1 MANPADIRCRL
12 CLVTPPAYDAD
23 AFAPRLA
30 DALAGGDV
38 ASLIITANG
47 KDPTA
52 LQRAAEALVPIAEA
66 RGVASLIH
74 NDTRVA
80 ARTKADGVHIDTGG
94 EDLATALEAFRNKK
108 IVGAGNARSRHEALE
123 LAELEP
129 DYLFF
134 GRLDGDTA
142 DAIFPAALD
151 LAAWWSSVTVI
162 PAIVMG
168 GRKLASVDEAAA
180 NGIEFV
186 ALSSAVWDDPRGPAA
201 AVAEVAE
208 RLAMVREPAA

>member
-12 CLVTPPAYDAD
+12 CLVTPPAYDPE
-23 AFAPRLA
+23 AFAPQLA
-30 DALAGGDV
+30 NALAGGDV
-38 ASLIITANG
+38 ASLIITAND
-47 KDPTA
+47 KDPNA
-52 LQRAAEALVPIAEA
+52 LQHAAEVLVPIAEA
-66 RGVASLIH
+66 RGVAALIH
-74 NDTRVA
+74 NDTRIA
-80 ARTKADGVHIDTGG
+80 ARTKADGVHVDTGS
-94 EDLATALEAFRNKK
+94 EDLAVALETFRNKK
-108 IVGAGNARSRHEALE
+108 IVGTGNAHSRHEALE

-142 DAIFPAALD
+142 DGIFPAALD

-168 GRKLASVDEAAA
+168 GRKLASVDEATA

-186 ALSSAVWDDPRGPAA
+186 ALSSAVWGDARGPSA

-208 RLAMVREPAA
+208 RLAKVRETAA

>member
-1 MANPADIRCRL
+1 MAKPADIRCRL
-12 CLVTPPAYDAD
+12 CLVTPPTYEAD
-23 AFAPRLA
+23 GFAPRLA

-38 ASLIITANG
+38 ASLIITADT

-74 NDTRVA
+74 NDTRIA
-80 ARTKADGVHIDTGG
+80 ARTKADGVHVDTGG
-94 EDLATALEAFRNKK
+94 EDLATALETFRNKK

-129 DYLFF
+129 DYVFF

-142 DAIFPAALD
+142 DGIFPAALD
-151 LAAWWSSVTVI
+151 LAAWWSSVTIV

-168 GRKLASVDEAAA
+168 GRKLASVEEAAA
-180 NGIEFV
+180 NGVEFV

-208 RLAMVREPAA
+208 RLATVREPAA

>member
-23 AFAPRLA
+23 AFASRLA

-38 ASLIITANG
+38 ASLIITADE

-74 NDTRVA
+74 NDTRIA
-80 ARTKADGVHIDTGG
+80 ARAKADGVHVDTGR
-94 EDLATALEAFRNKK
+94 EDLAAALEAFGKKK

-123 LAELEP
+123 FAELEP

-134 GRLDGDTA
+134 GRLDGDT
-142 DAIFPAALD
+142 DDGIFPAALD
-151 LAAWWSSVTVI
+151 LAAWWSSVTII

-180 NGIEFV
+180 NGIAFV
-186 ALSSAVWDDPRGPAA
+186 ALSSAIWDDARGPAA
-201 AVAEVAE
+201 VVAEVAE

>member
-12 CLVTPPAYDAD
+12 CLVTPPAYDAE
-23 AFAPRLA
+23 AFAPQLA
-30 DALAGGDV
+30 NALAGGDV
-38 ASLIITANG
+38 ASLIITADG
-47 KDPTA
+47 KDPHA
-52 LQRAAEALVPIAEA
+52 LQRAAEVLVPIAEA
-66 RGVASLIH
+66 RGVAALIH
-74 NDTRVA
+74 NDTRIA

-94 EDLATALEAFRNKK
+94 EDVAAALEAFRNKK
-108 IVGAGNARSRHEALE
+108 IVGVGNAHSRHEALE

-142 DAIFPAALD
+142 DGIFPTALD
-151 LAAWWSSVTVI
+151 LASWWSSVTII

-186 ALSSAVWDDPRGPAA
+186 ALSSAVWDDPRGPSAT
-201 AVAEVAE
+201 VAEVAE
-208 RLAMVREPAA
+208 RLAKVQEPAA

>member
-12 CLVTPPAYDAD
+12 CLVTPPAFDAN
-23 AFAPRLA
+23 AFALRLA
-30 DALAGGDV
+30 DALTGGDV
-38 ASLIITANG
+38 ASLIITADA

-52 LQRAAEALVPIAEA
+52 LQRAAGALVPIAEA
-66 RGVASLIH
+66 RGVASLIQ
-74 NDTRVA
+74 NDTRIA
-80 ARTKADGVHIDTGG
+80 ARTRADGVHVDTGG
-94 EDLATALEAFRNKK
+94 EDLAAALEAFRKKK

-142 DAIFPAALD
+142 DGIFPAALD
-151 LAAWWSSVTVI
+151 LAAWWSSVTII

-180 NGIEFV
+180 NGIAFV

>member
-12 CLVTPPAYDAD
+12 CLVTPPAFDAG

-30 DALAGGDV
+30 DALTGGDV
-38 ASLIITANG
+38 ASLIITADA

-74 NDTRVA
+74 NDTRIA
-80 ARTKADGVHIDTGG
+80 ARTRADGVHVDTGG
-94 EDLATALEAFRNKK
+94 EDLAAALEAFRKKK

-134 GRLDGDTA
+134 GRLDGDTT
-142 DAIFPAALD
+142 DGIFPAALD
-151 LAAWWSSVTVI
+151 LAAWWSSVTII

-168 GRKLASVDEAAA
+168 GRKLASADEAAA
-180 NGIEFV
+180 NGIAFV
-186 ALSSAVWDDPRGPAA
+186 AHSSAVWDDPRGPAA